1 MLNML
6 MEVHRIKASMAVT
19 FPQGVNDMNKFAHL
33 VINEEVI
40 PDRKIR
46 DTQRKVD
53 ALNHLLDACR
63 IKNGK
68 ELKMSQTMWA
78 HVNSEKPKGLTM
90 ILRKLVCEHLGVKSH
105 PITPKRILELYAEY
119 PEDRV
124 IYNVARA
131 ITLLG

>member
-1 MLNML
+1 MYRLIIGDRNVKHANGSTPYQGRYGSYL
-6 MEVHRIKASMAVT
+6 PA
-19 FPQGVNDMNKFAHL
+19 GVNDMNKFAHL

-90 ILRKLVCEHLGVKSH
+90 ILRKLVCEHLG
-105 PITPKRILELYAEY
+105 
-119 PEDRV
+119 
-124 IYNVARA
+124 
-131 ITLLG
+131 G